1 MAQRAAHK
9 KSEPFRLS
17 IGLLIQSFWILGS
30 QDVIF
35 GVWGKGNFA
44 SAQVINNLFVYSSY
58 IKTKKAFYLKFR
70 KEIPGPKHFQVM
82 IFQSSIITRC
92 PRARPCPCRA
102 SVVTLRN
109 LGLAGTAPTLALHNC
124 IKIDDLGGREGKNI
138 INKKWSKTVNRMV
151 VKGWCIN
158 EKVLLVGFY
167 N

>member
-92 PRARPCPCRA
+92 PRARPCPCRTSA
-102 SVVTLRN
+102 VTLRN

-124 IKIDDLGGREGKNI
+124 IKIDDLGGGRVKISLTKNGP
-138 INKKWSKTVNRMV
+138 KLLTEWVSKD
-151 VKGWCIN
+151 GA
-158 EKVLLVGFY
+158 
-167 N
+167 